1 MGIAHRIAQRLHDLG
16 KSERQASL
24 EANLSDSFI
33 RNIRL
38 GRSVNPRI
46 DTLKRLA
53 VSLETNVGWLLGS
66 EKQEDNNIE
75 KSNVVWRRDIKLD
88 SKTKKIAVYGNAIGG
103 ENGAFELNGTKLY
116 EVMCPPKLSS
126 CAGAYAIEISG
137 NSMSPRYAEGEIAYI
152 DPMHAVNRG
161 DYVVVQIVSEDSEE
175 LHAYIKK
182 YLFKTAKELV
192 LEQLNPPK
200 RISFPLK
207 RVTSIHYVVMA
218 GACN

>member
-1 MGIAHRIAQRLHDLG
+1 MGIAQRIAQRLRDLG

-38 GRSVNPRI
+38 GRSANPRI

-53 VSLETNVGWLLGS
+53 VSLETNVGWLLGV
-66 EKQEDNNIE
+66 EKLDENNTE
-75 KSNVVWRRDIKLD
+75 KSNAMLRKDIKLD
-88 SKTKKIAVYGNAIGG
+88 NKANKIAVYGNAIGG
-103 ENGAFELNGTKLY
+103 EDGAFELNGIKLY

-126 CAGAYAIEISG
+126 CMGAYAIEVSG
-137 NSMSPRYAEGEIAYI
+137 SSMSPRYEEGEIAYI
-152 DPMHAVNRG
+152 DPIHPVNRG
-161 DYVVVQIVSEDSEE
+161 DYVVVQIISEDGED
-175 LHAYIKK
+175 LHAYIKR

-192 LEQLNPPK
+192 LEQFNPPK
-200 RISFPLK
+200 RIAFPLN
-207 RVTSIHYVVMA
+207 RVTSIHYVVMS